1 MYFRDGQGKN
11 YLLVLKELPVDEIE
25 YTLRPDNWYEE
36 RHEGW
41 LYIKER
47 LKNSIRQEG
56 LRYPLCIRF
65 CDGKYICS
73 HGGQRLAALRDLDID
88 HVSCVVCYKQQDE
101 DLIVTGQVLD
111 EKTLFEVNHFDIEKI
126 YLAGNDFHVLVKDR
140 KDWDPNDYER
150 PDSRIH

>member
-1 MYFRDGQGKN
+1 MYFCDGQGKK
-11 YLLVLKELPVDEIE
+11 YLLVLRELPVDEIE
-25 YTLRPDNWYEE
+25 YTLRPENWYEE

-73 HGGQRLAALRDLDID
+73 HGGQRLAAVRELNMSQIPCIISYKEQDKELID
-88 HVSCVVCYKQQDE
+88 A
-101 DLIVTGQVLD
+101 GQILD
-111 EKTLFEVNHFDIEKI
+111 EKTLFEVNRGDIEKLH
-126 YLAGNDFHVLVKDR
+126 LASNDFHILVKDR
-140 KDWDPNDYER
+140 KDWDPNDYQR